1 MSFVKLNIIAFQG
14 LCPTCLHDL
23 DASLVRFV
31 TIHCQLERSSQV
43 HRGHA
48 KIWT

>member
-1 MSFVKLNIIAFQG
+1 MSFVKLNISSSRIVSVIFARFG
-14 LCPTCLHDL
+14 CII
-23 DASLVRFV
+23 SVLVRLLF
-31 TIHCQLERSSQV
+31 QLERSSQV